1 VRVREGED
9 DEEYDDDLADYGEAD
24 SEDPEDL

>member
-1 VRVREGED
+1 VREGEA
-9 DEEYDDDLADYGEAD
+9 DEEFDDDLADYGEAD